1 MDRLRFRGRLLA
13 SLLGLVFLLA
23 LIDRAVFISTGF
35 MLSDNPRFFLLLFY
49 APLALLFLHAFWSLG
64 RRGIL
69 LLLSAGLVGAAGEVA
84 ALRWGAF
91 GVRYVYHLDVP
102 GETVAVGGFPLL
114 VSLYWMAFIYVG
126 SSLVTAIADGSKRRP
141 GGLTLALLDG
151 LAVTAIDAAMDP
163 IQVAIGSW
171 SWFGGGPWFAVPLEN
186 FLGWFLTAF
195 AVTLPFR
202 LFGGLSPDPGSLPPW
217 ARFIPS
223 AIYGILMGA
232 FAISL
237 WFFDIR
243 GPLLA
248 AFLGMGP
255 FLLLALAALRR

>member
-1 MDRLRFRGRLLA
+1 MDRITGRGRVLA
-13 SLLGLVFLLA
+13 FLLGLVFLLA
-23 LIDRAVFISTGF
+23 LTDRVVFIATGF
-35 MLSDNPRFFLLLFY
+35 MLSDDGRYFLLLFY

-64 RRGIL
+64 RRGVL
-69 LLLSAGLVGAAGEVA
+69 LLLLAGLVGAGGEMA

-102 GETVAVGGFPLL
+102 GDAVAVGGFPLL

-126 SSLVTAIADGSKRRP
+126 SSLVTAIAEGSRRP
-141 GGLTLALLDG
+141 VSPLTLALLDG

-171 SWFGGGPWFAVPLEN
+171 SWHGGGPWFAVPLEN

-195 AVTLPFR
+195 VVTLPFR
-202 LFGGLSPDPGSLPPW
+202 LFGGLRPLPDGLPPW
-217 ARFIPS
+217 ARYVPVSIY
-223 AIYGILMGA
+223 AILFAA
-232 FAISL
+232 FAVSL
-237 WFFDIR
+237 WFLDIR

-248 AFLGMGP
+248 LFLGMGP
-255 FLLLALAALRR
+255 FLLLALAALRD